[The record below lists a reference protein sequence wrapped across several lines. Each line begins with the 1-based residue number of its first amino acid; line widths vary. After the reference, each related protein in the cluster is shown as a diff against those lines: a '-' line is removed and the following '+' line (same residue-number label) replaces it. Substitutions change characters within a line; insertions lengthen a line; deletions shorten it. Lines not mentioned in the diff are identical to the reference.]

1 MAKGEVDL
9 VIRAKNEAT
18 KNLDAV
24 NKALKSLSD
33 QQTIVGD
40 SAGQMDGQLGK
51 LGAQLAQLQT
61 NAQNLK
67 SLATIQDVLDGAT
80 QAMIRQRAASAE
92 TSQEYDKLAARQ
104 QALAGES
111 RKVAEAV
118 KAAGEEFTRQ
128 DNALKAIK
136 GTFAEITKE
145 NRELITQESRL
156 ENALARSVTTIE
168 RHKEALAAATL
179 KQTEKAQ
186 AVSSSE
192 KATKVQINSLEAANR
207 ALEKRRTALAEA
219 VDKERALKT
228 ELEQVKKTLSDSTA
242 SALNLNAAVVE
253 QAAKTNA
260 AKDALTG
267 YNVQAKSLVKSERE
281 IAAEME
287 KSAGAVSTQAAALN
301 EVESEYRQLQSV
313 AEQAKSAVAQQA
325 TTVERSGEAAA
336 KAAAQVA
343 IFTARMAVLQKGSGT
358 TSARII
364 DPAEITKA
372 TASLQAM
379 GVTIKA
385 TGDDATKSAISA
397 DELGAALT
405 GVGDAKSK
413 LEGIGSALKAQQQDV
428 SIAKNA
434 WKTAETEV
442 RRLAIA
448 IKAAGTPSDELAA
461 AMGRAQGAARL
472 AKDEFIKQTKASDQ
486 IGASLKAAGI
496 GAGDLASAEAAL
508 APSIQTANA
517 LMVQGQRA
525 AGQMAAGVDR
535 AGNSAA
541 GASPKLNA
549 LRAGLIGIVG
559 ASNRLASA
567 TNPLR
572 MFTTQLGA
580 MVTAGVGLYGIKTQL
595 ESIWEA
601 GSNLASSQAKFST
614 AFGGFEKGSKE
625 LEYAR
630 EVAVNLKLP
639 IDNLTKGYA
648 DLALSAKGTS
658 MEGEGIRKVF
668 EAFAQTARVN
678 QSSGADLEGVFKAL
692 TQIMSKGKVQA
703 EELRGQLGDRL
714 PGAMQILADGL
725 EIPLAQLDKMMEK
738 GELTREVLMSMAAEA
753 SSRVAP
759 ALSEALDTPAAK
771 LADFQNRMVIFKE
784 TIAQS
789 GFLDAIADAFE
800 RLAQA
805 LSKPEAI
812 EAAKALGK
820 TLGDIVTWATEL
832 VASGQLEAIGNAIAG
847 LGIAWVGVQIVSIVS
862 GLYSMTTAIGV
873 ATIAFFGLDVALSP
887 ILLGLG
893 VLGTIIAAVA
903 ALFGAWKLAKWAY
916 DNFPVFAEGVLTVR
930 KVALDAFDGIVRGG
944 KWMAL
949 ALRESFTNASVLI
962 QRLWFNMVNKI
973 LGAFPAL
980 TKSLGLG
987 DFAADIAGKAAA
999 ANAAV
1004 VAQQKKLRG
1013 EIAAIDEEY
1022 DAKVLQRQ
1030 KELNDSVADYHA
1042 KRLAAAKEDA
1052 DTGVDAPADKPK
1064 PKPKG
1069 AGLNLI
1075 TDEGGAKRF
1084 RAGAGNAAAEAEA
1097 KKAATR
1103 RLALEKSVNDQMY
1116 TIRSQLDK
1124 KSAQSV
1130 DEMVAAVPLKYA
1142 KLYDQLKALGKD
1154 ATSED
1159 WKAVDA
1165 LVAQE
1170 QQLIRN
1176 TEAKKAA
1183 TAQAKSARAEEAAET
1198 KRRKEAMEEVN
1209 TLLRTR
1215 KNIQE
1220 QLERAKKDGDTAAVE
1235 TLKANLVDITK
1246 QAEDAIASMMTFWQ
1260 SVGGPEADAA
1270 IAKLETMKLT
1280 LTNVKVEGIL
1290 TGQAMADAFTSNLTS
1305 SIDNFVNKIAETG
1318 DIIGSLKEAF
1328 RQFAID
1334 FLKQIAQMIL
1344 QQLIFNAIS
1353 GALGGGASGATAGS
1367 VGGMIGGLFHN
1378 GGRVGS
1384 GNQTRSGVNPAIFAN
1399 AVRYHGGGVAG
1410 LRSNE
1415 VPAILEAGET
1425 VRTTEQ
1431 EKALAARQAA
1441 ASGNGNGGGTPIKI
1455 INQIDSGEMVASGIG
1470 SAAGEKAFLNAISS
1484 NRDTIK
1490 RVLG

>member
-67 SLATIQDVLDGAT
+67 SLASIQDVLDGAT

-92 TSQEYDKLAARQ
+92 AAQEYDKLATRQ
-104 QALAGES
+104 RALADES
-111 RKVAEAV
+111 RKVSEAT
-118 KAAGEEFTRQ
+118 KSASDEFTRQ
-128 DNALKAIK
+128 SDSLKAVKSI
-136 GTFAEITKE
+136 FAEFSKE

-168 RHKEALAAATL
+168 RHKDALAAATQ
-179 KQTEKAQ
+179 KQADRAQ
-186 AVSSSE
+186 AVASSE

-207 ALEKRRTALAEA
+207 ALERRRTALTEA

-228 ELEQVKKTLSDSTA
+228 ELEQVRKTLTEST
-242 SALNLNAAVVE
+242 STALNLNAAVTE
-253 QAAKTNA
+253 QAKRTDA

-267 YNVQAKSLVKSERE
+267 YNAQAKNLVKAERE

-287 KSAGAVSTQAAALN
+287 KAAGAVTSQSEALN
-301 EVESEYRQLQSV
+301 QVESEYRQLQSV
-313 AEQAKSAVAQQA
+313 AEQAKSAVSQQA
-325 TTVERSGEAAA
+325 TSVERSGDAAA
-336 KAAAQVA
+336 KAAVQVA

-358 TSARII
+358 TSARLV

-372 TASLQAM
+372 TASLRTM
-379 GVTIKA
+379 GETIKA
-385 TGDDATKSAISA
+385 AGDDATKSAVSA
-397 DELGAALT
+397 DELGAALK
-405 GVGDAKSK
+405 GVGDAKGK
-413 LEGIGSALKAQQQDV
+413 LEGIGAALKAQQQDV
-428 SIAKNA
+428 TIAKNA

-448 IKAAGTPSDELAA
+448 VKAAGTPSDELATA
-461 AMGRAQGAARL
+461 LGRAQGAARL
-472 AKDEFIKQTKASDQ
+472 AKDEFIKQTQASER

-496 GAGDLASAEAAL
+496 GAGDLASAESAL
-508 APSIQTANA
+508 EEPLRTANT
-517 LMVQGQRA
+517 LMAQGQKA
-525 AGQMAAGVDR
+525 AGQYAAGLER
-535 AGNSAA
+535 SGNSADSA
-541 GASPKLNA
+541 TPKLHG
-549 LRAGLIGIVG
+549 LRAGLLGVVG
-559 ASNRLASA
+559 ASNRLARA

-572 MFTTQLGA
+572 AFSTQLTS
-580 MVTAGVGLYGIKTQL
+580 MVAAGVGLYGIKTQL

-614 AFGGFEKGSKE
+614 AFGGFEQGTKE

-630 EVAVNLKLP
+630 EVAINLKLP

-668 EAFAQTARVN
+668 EAFSQTARVN
-678 QSSGADLEGVFKAL
+678 QSSAADLEGVFKAL

-725 EIPLAQLDKMMEK
+725 DIPLAQLDKMMEK
-738 GELTREVLMSMAAEA
+738 GELTRETLMSMAAEA

-771 LADFQNRMVIFKE
+771 LSDFQNRMVVFKE
-784 TIAQS
+784 TVAQS

-800 RLAQA
+800 RMADA

-812 EAAKALGK
+812 EAAKALGVA
-820 TLGDIVTWATEL
+820 LGDIITWASEL
-832 VASGQLEAIGNAIAG
+832 VTSGNLEAIGNSIAG
-847 LGIAWVGVQIVSIVS
+847 LGIAWVSVQIVSLVS
-862 GLYSMTTAIGV
+862 GLYSFTTAVG
-873 ATIAFFGLDVALSP
+873 ALTIAVFGLDVALAP
-887 ILLGLG
+887 ILVGLG
-893 VLGTIIAAVA
+893 ALAAIIAAVT

-930 KVALDAFDGIVRGG
+930 KVALDAFDSIVRGG
-944 KWMAL
+944 KWMGL
-949 ALRESFTNASVLI
+949 MLRESFTNATVLI
-962 QRLWFNMVNKI
+962 KDLWYKMVNNI
-973 LGAFPAL
+973 LGAYPAL
-980 TKSLGLG
+980 TKALGLG
-987 DFAADIAGKAAA
+987 DFAKNIKDKAAS

-1004 VAQQKKLRG
+1004 LEQQKKLRK

-1022 DAKVLQRQ
+1022 DSKSAKRQ
-1030 KELNDSVADYHA
+1030 EDLNNAILGYHA
-1042 KRLAAAKEDA
+1042 ERAASLEDLGEKEEDA
-1052 DTGVDAPADKPK
+1052 ANVDV
-1064 PKPKG
+1064 KPKG
-1069 AGLNLI
+1069 AGLNLV
-1075 TDEGGAKRF
+1075 TDEGGRERF
-1084 RAGAGNAAAEAEA
+1084 RAGAAGAASEAEA
-1097 KKAATR
+1097 KKAASR
-1103 RLALEKSVNDQMY
+1103 RLALEKSVSDQMY

-1130 DEMVAAVPLKYA
+1130 DEMVAAVPAKYA
-1142 KLYDQLKALGKD
+1142 KLYDQLRALGKD
-1154 ATSED
+1154 ASSEE
-1159 WKAVDA
+1159 WQTVDA

-1183 TAQAKSARAEEAAET
+1183 TAQAKADRAAESAET

-1209 TLLRTR
+1209 TILRTR

-1220 QLERAKKDGDTAAVE
+1220 QLDRAKKDGDTATVE
-1235 TLKANLVDITK
+1235 TLKTRLAEITQQAN
-1246 QAEDAIASMMTFWQ
+1246 EAIESMMAFWE
-1260 SVGGPEADAA
+1260 SVGGPAADAA

-1280 LTNVKVEGIL
+1280 LTDVKVEGIL
-1290 TGQAMADAFTSNLTS
+1290 TGQTMADAFTNNLTS
-1305 SIDNFVNKIAETG
+1305 GIDSFISKIVETG
-1318 DIIGSLKEAF
+1318 DVIGSLKDAF
-1328 RQFAID
+1328 RQFVIS
-1334 FLKQIAQMIL
+1334 FLRQIAQMIM

-1367 VGGMIGGLFHN
+1367 VGGMIGGMFHN
-1378 GGRVGS
+1378 GGVVGS

-1399 AVRYHGGGVAG
+1399 AVRYHGGGIAG

-1415 VPAILEAGET
+1415 VPAILEAGEV
-1425 VRTTEQ
+1425 VRTAEQ

-1441 ASGNGNGGGTPIKI
+1441 AAGNGSNGGTPIKI
-1455 INQIDSGEMVASGIG
+1455 VNQIDSGEMVASGIG
-1470 SAAGEKAFLNAISS
+1470 STAGEKAFLNAISS